1 MFKQPSLLCLN
12 EKGGL
17 FVVKRT
23 DVVDFPGIENA
34 GGGGPHQKKILIII
48 IIIMIITV
56 NIVHIL
62 LIYC

>member
-1 MFKQPSLLCLN
+1 MN

>member
-1 MFKQPSLLCLN
+1 M
-12 EKGGL
+12 

-23 DVVDFPGIENA
+23 DVVGFPGIENA
-34 GGGGPHQKKILIII
+34 GGPSPKKKKYLII
-48 IIIMIITV
+48 IIIMIIITITV

>member
-34 GGGGPHQKKILIII
+34 GGALTKKKNLI
-48 IIIMIITV
+48 IIIMIITITV